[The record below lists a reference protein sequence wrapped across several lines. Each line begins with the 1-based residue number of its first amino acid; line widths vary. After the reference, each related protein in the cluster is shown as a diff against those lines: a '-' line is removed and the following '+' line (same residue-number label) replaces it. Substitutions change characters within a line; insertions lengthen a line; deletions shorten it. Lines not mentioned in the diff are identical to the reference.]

1 MFGKNRA
8 LEMYQSLRSYKRI
21 TTREVVDALYTEFI
35 PWQDLIPQGF
45 LAKIRTPAGHELTL
59 DPDPSEKI
67 SSPQILLKKTGIVGT
82 GIFQDERIAIIGQ
95 QTPPNDALRG
105 EYNYGLTTA
114 DDYILAI
121 AMIRFAEANDLAIHT
136 FIDTVGGDPFTRSA
150 EKLQSWLISECIRTI
165 IATPVATISVIVG
178 QGGSGGAIA
187 LQPADVRLMLDS
199 VDGQNGAFYSVIDP
213 KGGAAILFRTDSD
226 EALASMIEI
235 LQPTADSMLA
245 YGIIDRIIPEAAL
258 ESSNYKESTL
268 TEIKCALESAHNVL
282 GDIDND
288 KRIIERRDR
297 IMRVGAI
304 SSSRH
309 WYTGLRHFTF
319 GRRTKATRIQE
330 TNDPHIAQI
339 RLHVHQ
345 QNGLKGDPDFLTN
358 VIPRVC
364 DDDRDQFDEK
374 VVLRKGCRQYIEDG
388 AFEECGYSCPH
399 CAKPDAID
407 GHHVI
412 ELLFDHAMFY
422 ELHHDLTIEHIKDW
436 GHFYNYSEQR
446 KRNEKRAGAKE
457 ALIVGYGSIY
467 GLAACA
473 AISHFPYMGGAFD
486 AACGEKFRLITE
498 EAIKRSQPL
507 IIYTA
512 TGGMSMWN
520 GTVALWQMA
529 KTTLSMIQM
538 SEAELPTI
546 TIIGHPTTGGTFASY
561 ALQSNYLIGER
572 KAEARFAGRRVVT
585 LSSGGKD
592 IDIHATTTE
601 FFQQHGLLHF
611 VVDRRQLKSSV
622 YGLLQNHYSAK
633 ST

>member
-8 LEMYQSLRSYKRI
+8 LEMYHALRSYKRI
-21 TTREVVDALYTEFI
+21 TSREVIDALYTEFI
-35 PWQDLIPQGF
+35 PWQELITQGF
-45 LAKIRTPAGHELTL
+45 SPVIRTPAGHELTI
-59 DPDPSEKI
+59 DPDPSEKTPP
-67 SSPQILLKKTGIVGT
+67 PQTLLKKTGIVGT
-82 GIFQDERIAIIGQ
+82 GIFQNKRIAVIAQ
-95 QTPPNDALRG
+95 QTPPSLALRG
-105 EYNYGLTTA
+105 DYNYGLTTA

-121 AMIRFAEANDLAIHT
+121 AMMRFAEANNLAIHT

-165 IATPVATISVIVG
+165 IATPVVTISVIVG

-199 VDGQNGAFYSVIDP
+199 ADAHNGAFYSVIDP
-213 KGGAAILFRTDSD
+213 KGGAAILFRSDSD
-226 EALASMIEI
+226 DAVASMIEI

-245 YGIIDRIIPEAAL
+245 CGIIDRIIPEAAL
-258 ESSNYKESTL
+258 ESLDYKESTL
-268 TEIKCALESAHNVL
+268 TEIKCALENAHDTL
-282 GDIDND
+282 LSIDND
-288 KRIIERRDR
+288 KRIIERRER

-304 SSSRH
+304 ALSRH

-319 GRRTKATRIQE
+319 GLRTKASRIQE
-330 TNDPHIAQI
+330 TSDPYIAQI

-345 QNGLKGDPDFLTN
+345 QNGVRGDPDFITN

-364 DDDRDQFDEK
+364 EDDRDQFDK
-374 VVLRKGCRQYIEDG
+374 KIVLRKGCRQYIEDG
-388 AFEECGYSCPH
+388 AFEECGFSCPH
-399 CAKPDAID
+399 CSKPDCID
-407 GHHVI
+407 GNHVV
-412 ELLFDHAMFY
+412 ELLFDQAMFY
-422 ELHHDLTIEHIKDW
+422 ELHHDLTIEHIKGW
-436 GHFYNYSEQR
+436 EHFYNYSEQR
-446 KRNEKRAGAKE
+446 KRAEKRASAKE
-457 ALIVGYGSIY
+457 ALIVGYGSIH

-498 EAIKRSQPL
+498 EAIRRSYPL

-529 KTTLSMIQM
+529 KTTLSMIKM
-538 SEAELPTI
+538 GEAGLPTI

-561 ALQSNYLIGER
+561 ALQSDYLIGER
-572 KAEARFAGRRVVT
+572 KAETRFAGRRVVT

-592 IDIHATTTE
+592 IDIHATSTE

-611 VVDRRQLKSSV
+611 VSERRQLKSAV
-622 YGLLQNHYSAK
+622 YGLLRNRYSAK